1 MSNAKINKDVA
12 IRYVE
17 ELWPDGNLD
26 VADEIIST
34 SPENVRGIKGGTAQ
48 GPEGVKA
55 MVGGVRSLREPGEL
69 FPTPPQAKKSPS
81 RPCCFQIFKWVDC
94 RRAVV

>member
-48 GPEGVKA
+48 DRKA
-55 MVGGVRSLREPGEL
+55 
-69 FPTPPQAKKSPS
+69 
-81 RPCCFQIFKWVDC
+81 
-94 RRAVV
+94 

>member
-55 MVGGVRSLREPGEL
+55 MVGGVRSFREPEEL

-81 RPCCFQIFKWVDC
+81 QALLFSNFQMG
-94 RRAVV
+94 